1 MLTRLA
7 VVRGLVVG
15 LLLGVIALAGPAGAA
30 EVRLTFLKTNDIVY
44 DPVSQRIYASVPSTW
59 FQYPNSVVAID
70 PLTGNVVSTPLFVG
84 PEPGKLAISDDG
96 QFLYV
101 AIGGGGAIA
110 RVTVAAWTAEMP
122 VVLGSDSFFGPYMAE
137 DIEVQPGH
145 PNVIAVSLMYSG
157 LSPRHAGVAI
167 YDDGVRRAVMTP
179 GHTGSN
185 VIEFSRDDPSRL
197 YGYNNETTDFGF
209 RRMRVG
215 DDGVTTEDATGGLI
229 DGFSVDIELHGGR
242 IYATSG
248 RVIDPEALVIV
259 GTYAIPSPPGAQLV
273 EVDDDAGVAYFLSGN
288 QLLSFDRDSLA
299 PVAEPFPIVPLM
311 GTPSRLIKWGTDGL
325 AFRSDQNELHFLRPP
340 FSDETNNQFDHARV
354 IPSVPFGETVDTRG
368 ASPAFDDPFC
378 FGQGATVWYSITP
391 TQSMTLEINTMGTVN
406 FMASVSVYTGT
417 RGALTQLACSA
428 SPGAVLNFNA
438 QAGQIYY
445 IMFGSLGQGGDLVF
459 QIQQP
464 VDTDGDGVG
473 DSRDNCP
480 ATPNSDQFDLDFDG
494 RGDACDNCPT
504 FPNPGQEDSDGDG
517 TGDACEDGDG
527 DGVFDLFDNCR
538 AVPNPDQ
545 RDSDFDGVGDLCD
558 ATPVHDL
565 AVGILNAPRVVVRPR
580 EGGVGTLTVKVKVFN
595 LVKYR
600 ESLSASVFVTGV
612 PPGCNLTVPAAIATE
627 IRRLGDKRLRF
638 DFDVACA
645 PGVVPGFYALVVNA
659 FVAHTGPGQDRNAS
673 NNFATTS
680 GLLRVR

>member
-1 MLTRLA
+1 
-7 VVRGLVVG
+7 VG
-15 LLLGVIALAGPAGAA
+15 GESDVLKDVSFTVEPGRSVAFIGSTGSGKTSL
-30 EVRLTFLKTNDIVY
+30 VRLLPRFY
-44 DPVSQRIYASVPSTW
+44 DYT
-59 FQYPNSVVAID
+59 
-70 PLTGNVVSTPLFVG
+70 
-84 PEPGKLAISDDG
+84 
-96 QFLYV
+96 
-101 AIGGGGAIA
+101 
-110 RVTVAAWTAEMP
+110 
-122 VVLGSDSFFGPYMAE
+122 
-137 DIEVQPGH
+137 
-145 PNVIAVSLMYSG
+145 
-157 LSPRHAGVAI
+157 
-167 YDDGVRRAVMTP
+167 
-179 GHTGSN
+179 
-185 VIEFSRDDPSRL
+185 
-197 YGYNNETTDFGF
+197 
-209 RRMRVG
+209 
-215 DDGVTTEDATGGLI
+215 
-229 DGFSVDIELHGGR
+229 GGR
-242 IYATSG
+242 ILLDGLPLTDYSREYLRQQIGIVDQEPFLFSRSIRENVTYGVGRDVTQEEIERAAKAAAVHDVIMAFPDGYNTLVGEKGVTLSGGQKQRVTIARTLLKNPRILILDDSTSSVDTETEAEIREALYALMQDRTTG
-248 RVIDPEALVIV
+248 LIDPEALVIV

-340 FSDETNNQFDHARV
+340 FSDETHNQFDHARV

-417 RGALTQLACSA
+417 RGALTQLGCSA

-438 QAGQIYY
+438 QAGQTYY
-445 IMFGSLGQGGDLVF
+445 IMFGSLGGGGDLVF

-473 DSRDNCP
+473 DARDNCP
-480 ATPNSDQFDLDFDG
+480 ATPNPDQLDLDFDG
-494 RGDACDNCPT
+494 RGDACDNCPSIS
-504 FPNPGQEDSDGDG
+504 NPGQEDSDGDG

-545 RDSDFDGVGDLCD
+545 RDSDLDGVGDLCD

-627 IRRLGDKRLRF
+627 IRRLGHKRLRF
-638 DFDVACA
+638 DFDVVCA
-645 PGVVPGFYALVVNA
+645 PGVAPGFYALSVNA
-659 FVAHTGPGQDRNAS
+659 FVAHTGPGQDRDAS
-673 NNFATTS
+673 DNFATKS